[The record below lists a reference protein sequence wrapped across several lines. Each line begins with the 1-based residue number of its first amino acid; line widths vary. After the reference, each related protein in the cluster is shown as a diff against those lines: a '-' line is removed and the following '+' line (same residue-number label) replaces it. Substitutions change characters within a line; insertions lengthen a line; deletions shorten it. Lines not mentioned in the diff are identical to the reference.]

1 MEVTRRSFLRVSA
14 AGALVTPFGFDLSPA
29 LAEARRFKIAR
40 TTETRSICPYCSVSC
55 GVIVHTR
62 GDGKNTQRQI
72 VHVEGDPDH
81 PINRG
86 TLCPKGATLKH
97 YVDNDRRLTRPLY
110 RAPGA
115 REWAPIS
122 WDEAIDRIARRLK
135 ATRDAAFVAR
145 DARGRLVHRLEAV
158 AAIGGC
164 TDTNEFNW
172 LFQKTAR
179 ALGIVHLEQQSRI

>member
-1 MEVTRRSFLRVSA
+1 MDLSRRSFLKVSA
-14 AGALVTPFGFDLSPA
+14 AGAFVSPFGFDLSPA
-29 LAEARRFKIAR
+29 LAQAKKFKIAR

-55 GVIVHTR
+55 GVILHVRGNGANTR
-62 GDGKNTQRQI
+62 RDL

-86 TLCPKGATLKH
+86 TLCSKGATLAH
-97 YVDNDRRLTRPLY
+97 FVENDRRLTRVRH

-115 REWAPIS
+115 SDWTSLS
-122 WDEAIDRIARRLK
+122 WDEAVERIARRMK
-135 ATRDAAFVAR
+135 TARDEAFVTT
-145 DARGRLVHRLEAV
+145 DGEGRTVNRWENV

-179 ALGIVHLEQQSRI
+179 AMGIVHLEQQSRI